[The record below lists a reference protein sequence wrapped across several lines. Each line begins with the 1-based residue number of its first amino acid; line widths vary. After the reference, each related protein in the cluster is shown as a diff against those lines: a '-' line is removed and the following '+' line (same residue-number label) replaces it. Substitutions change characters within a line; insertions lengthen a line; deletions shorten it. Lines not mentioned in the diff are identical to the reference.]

1 MNSNLLKCAEEMI
14 SADYLLGERNFTNLS
29 NFITQ
34 RRIDMDELFKSRR
47 EVELLMLIIQEWQK
61 DHPKDDKAIF
71 SDEIYDKLDY
81 IHMVW

>member
-1 MNSNLLKCAEEMI
+1 
-14 SADYLLGERNFTNLS
+14 
-29 NFITQ
+29 
-34 RRIDMDELFKSRR
+34 MDELFKSRR

-71 SDEIYDKLDY
+71 SDEIYYKLDY